1 MSHLYKEL
9 IHYKADELTTPH
21 TTNYDGG
28 IFLTYI
34 HDYISIQ
41 VKDWIFNGTII

>member
-1 MSHLYKEL
+1 M

-28 IFLTYI
+28 IFLTVGYKHTWLHI
-34 HDYISIQ
+34 NTSQGLD
-41 VKDWIFNGTII
+41 F

>member
-1 MSHLYKEL
+1 L
-9 IHYKADELTTPH
+9 D
-21 TTNYDGG
+21 TN
-28 IFLTYI
+28 I